1 MMHPERLDAL
11 EDRQRELVV
20 VEQDV
25 FDRFQFE
32 QVRAQ
37 SGLLQDRLHRL
48 RQLVGR
54 KLRRREIDADA
65 EGVAGDSGASPL
77 SRIANSSPPSR
88 ATMASSGPWLRR

>member
-65 EGVAGDSGASPL
+65 KGWPG
-77 SRIANSSPPSR
+77 IAV
-88 ATMASSGPWLRR
+88 LRR